1 MGTLR
6 IKRGTTSA
14 RTGFTPAE
22 AELIYDTNTKEVYV
36 GDGSTAGGIAV
47 SVSTQNLEN
56 LGNVQSVTPQKD
68 QILVYNGS
76 NWAATDNPQLDLRG
90 NIYADDSTLLVDAIN
105 GKIVGPVQTSSV
117 IATTLTGTLT
127 GDTVGSHTGSVV
139 GNVVGTVTGDVKGSV
154 FADDST
160 IMVDANN
167 NVLLAGT
174 VEATTINAS
183 TVNSALFQGNFK
195 GTLVADDSSAFI
207 DGINRTVNAK
217 SITADKISSQFGSQI
232 LVQNPNVSTLDL
244 EVNAT
249 NVNMFRGVTTQL
261 SSLTIYSQDHSA
273 GFPKTALNVTNTG
286 NDAIS
291 NEIGLLKARG
301 TNANLLTAQ
310 AGDSAGSVSWSGHD
324 GSSAQVG
331 ATMSG
336 SIVSIS
342 SNNIAVKLQWKVRN
356 GLIGTFGVK
365 AELSETGT
373 YKVDKIESLTTNTD
387 LDISAN
393 GSGAVNISDVIVKL
407 PNLPTSDPGVAGQ
420 LWRSGND
427 VKISTG

>member
-14 RTGFTPAE
+14 RTGFTPLE

-139 GNVVGTVTGDVKGSV
+139 GNVVGTVVGDVKGSV

-160 IMVDANN
+160 TMVDANN
-167 NVLLAGT
+167 NKLLAGT
-174 VEATTINAS
+174 VEATTITAS
-183 TVNSALFQGNFK
+183 TVNSALFKGNFQ

-217 SITADKISSQFGSQI
+217 TVSVDRIQSQFGDQI
-232 LVQNPNVSTLDL
+232 LIKPESGNLNL
-244 EVNAT
+244 EVDAT
-249 NVNMFRGVTTQL
+249 NINMFRGVTTL
-261 SSLTIYSQDHSA
+261 LPSLTIYSQDHSA
-273 GFPKTALNVTNTG
+273 GFPKTALNITNTG
-286 NDAIS
+286 NDAIA
-291 NEIGLLKARG
+291 NEI
-301 TNANLLTAQ
+301 
-310 AGDSAGSVSWSGHD
+310 
-324 GSSAQVG
+324 
-331 ATMSG
+331 
-336 SIVSIS
+336 
-342 SNNIAVKLQWKVRN
+342 
-356 GLIGTFGVK
+356 
-365 AELSETGT
+365 
-373 YKVDKIESLTTNTD
+373 
-387 LDISAN
+387 
-393 GSGAVNISDVIVKL
+393 
-407 PNLPTSDPGVAGQ
+407 
-420 LWRSGND
+420 
-427 VKISTG
+427 

>member
-14 RTGFTPAE
+14 RTGFTPLE

-139 GNVVGTVTGDVKGSV
+139 GNVVGTVIGDVKGSV

-160 IMVDANN
+160 TMVDANN
-167 NVLLAGT
+167 NKLLAGT
-174 VEATTINAS
+174 VEATTITAS
-183 TVNSALFQGNFK
+183 TVNSALFKGNFQ

-217 SITADKISSQFGSQI
+217 TVSVDRIQSQFGDQI
-232 LVQNPNVSTLDL
+232 LIKPESGNLNL
-244 EVNAT
+244 EVDAT
-249 NVNMFRGVTTQL
+249 NINMFRGVTTL
-261 SSLTIYSQDHSA
+261 LPSLTIYSQDHSA
-273 GFPKTALNVTNTG
+273 GFPKTALNITNSG
-286 NDAIS
+286 NDALA
-291 NEIGLLKARG
+291 NEFGFLKTRG
-301 TNANLLTAQ
+301 TNTALATAQ
-310 AGDSAGSVSWSGHD
+310 ASDSMGAVSWSGYD
-324 GSSAQVG
+324 GSSAQVS
-331 ATMSG
+331 A
-336 SIVSIS
+336 SIS
-342 SNNIAVKLQWKVRN
+342 ATITSISANNIASKMVFKMRN
-356 GLIGTFGVK
+356 GVIGTYSQK
-365 AELSETGT
+365 AELTATGQF
-373 YKVDKIESLTTNTD
+373 KVDSIESLSTNTD
-387 LDISAN
+387 LTISAN

-407 PNLPTSDPGVAGQ
+407 PNLPTSDPAVAGQ

>member
-1 MGTLR
+1 MGTLKL
-6 IKRGTTSA
+6 KRGTTSQ
-14 RTGFTPAE
+14 RQGFTPAL
-22 AELIYDTNTKEVYV
+22 AELIYDSDTKEVYV
-36 GDGSTAGGIAV
+36 GDGTTQGGIAV

-76 NWAATDNPQLDLRG
+76 NWAATNNPALDLRG

-105 GKIVGPVQTSSV
+105 GKIVGPVQTTSV
-117 IATTLTGTLT
+117 VATTITGTLT

-139 GNVVGTVTGDVKGSV
+139 GNLVGTVTGDVKGSV

-160 IMVDANN
+160 TMVDANN
-167 NVLLAGT
+167 NKLLAS
-174 VEATTINAS
+174 VVDATTINA
-183 TVNSALFQGNFK
+183 TTINGALFQGNFK
-195 GTLVADDSSAFI
+195 GTLVADDSTSFI
-207 DGINRTVNAK
+207 DGISRTVNAK
-217 SITADKISSQFGSQI
+217 SIATDQIRAQFGSQI
-232 LVQNPNVSTLDL
+232 KIENPNVSALDL

-249 NVNMFRGVTTQL
+249 NVNMFRGVTSQL

-301 TNANLLTAQ
+301 TNTNLLTAQ

-324 GSSAQVG
+324 GAQAQVG

-342 SNNIAVKLQWKVRN
+342 TNNVAIKLQWKVRN
-356 GLIGTFGVK
+356 GNISTFGVK

-373 YKVDKIESLTTNTD
+373 YKVDKIESLTTNAD

-420 LWRSGND
+420 LWRSGTD
-427 VKISTG
+427 IKISV

>member
-14 RTGFTPAE
+14 RTGFTPLE

-105 GKIVGPVQTSSV
+105 GKIVGPVQTSSL

-139 GNVVGTVTGDVKGSV
+139 GNVVGTVVGDVKGSV

-160 IMVDANN
+160 TMVDANN
-167 NVLLAGT
+167 NKLLAGT
-174 VEATTINAS
+174 VEATTITAS
-183 TVNSALFQGNFK
+183 TVNSALFKGNFQ

-217 SITADKISSQFGSQI
+217 TVSVDRIQSQFGDQI
-232 LVQNPNVSTLDL
+232 LIKPESGNLNL
-244 EVNAT
+244 EVDAT
-249 NVNMFRGVTTQL
+249 NINMFRGVTTL
-261 SSLTIYSQDHSA
+261 LPSLTIYSQDHSA
-273 GFPKTALNVTNTG
+273 GFPKTALNITNTG
-286 NDAIS
+286 NDAIA

-301 TNANLLTAQ
+301 TNASLLTAQ
-310 AGDSAGSVSWSGHD
+310 AGDSCGSVSFSGHD
-324 GSSAQVG
+324 GTSAQVG

-342 SNNIAVKLQWKVRN
+342 SSNIAVKLQWKLRN

>member
-1 MGTLR
+1 MCIR
-6 IKRGTTSA
+6 
-14 RTGFTPAE
+14 
-22 AELIYDTNTKEVYV
+22 D
-36 GDGSTAGGIAV
+36 
-47 SVSTQNLEN
+47 
-56 LGNVQSVTPQKD
+56 
-68 QILVYNGS
+68 S
-76 NWAATDNPQLDLRG
+76 NN
-90 NIYADDSTLLVDAIN
+90 
-105 GKIVGPVQTSSV
+105 K
-117 IATTLTGTLT
+117 
-127 GDTVGSHTGSVV
+127 
-139 GNVVGTVTGDVKGSV
+139 
-154 FADDST
+154 
-160 IMVDANN
+160 
-167 NVLLAGT
+167 LLAGT
-174 VEATTINAS
+174 VEATTITAS
-183 TVNSALFQGNFK
+183 TVNSALFKGNFQ

-217 SITADKISSQFGSQI
+217 TVSVDRIQSQFGDQI
-232 LVQNPNVSTLDL
+232 LIKPESGNLNL
-244 EVNAT
+244 EVDAT
-249 NVNMFRGVTTQL
+249 NINMFRGVTTL
-261 SSLTIYSQDHSA
+261 LPSLTIYSQDHSA
-273 GFPKTALNVTNTG
+273 GFPKTALNITNTG
-286 NDAIS
+286 NDAIA

-301 TNANLLTAQ
+301 TNASLLTAQ
-310 AGDSAGSVSWSGHD
+310 AGDSCGSVSFSGHD
-324 GSSAQVG
+324 GTSAQVG

-342 SNNIAVKLQWKVRN
+342 SSNIAVKLQWKLRN